1 VIFKRRREDEEPVV
15 QYTEEVEE
23 QYLTA
28 DDATVL
34 GASFTPDGQLRTDS
48 VPDLAAALDPHP
60 ETPDI
65 DEGYVAYAEVRP
77 HLAQLGLLVDERAKL
92 IEICLY
98 ARDRVNSPAA
108 AERIDT
114 SLAGL
119 GITMLRPDGEV
130 FDPALHE
137 ASASVPT
144 VDPALHGL
152 VAETEIAGYA
162 DRGALVRP
170 PVVSVYRREDGR

>member
-1 VIFKRRREDEEPVV
+1 VIFNKKQRRAEEEPVIG
-15 QYTEEVEE
+15 YAEEVEDI
-23 QYLTA
+23 YLTA

-34 GASFTPDGQLRTDS
+34 GTSFTPEGELRA
-48 VPDLAAALDPHP
+48 PDLATALDPHP
-60 ETPDI
+60 ETPDL

-77 HLAQLGLLVDERAKL
+77 HLEHLNRLIEERAKL

-119 GITMLRPDGEV
+119 GITMLRPDGEA

-137 ASASVPT
+137 ASATVPT
-144 VDPALHGL
+144 EDPALHGL
-152 VAETEIAGYA
+152 IAETELAGYA
-162 DRGALVRP
+162 DRGVPVRP
-170 PVVSVYRREDGR
+170 PVVSVYRRESP

>member
-1 VIFKRRREDEEPVV
+1 VIFRGSREDEESMPE
-15 QYTEEVEE
+15 YAED

-34 GASFTPDGQLRTDS
+34 AVPLSAGGRLHPDR
-48 VPDLAAALDPHP
+48 PAAALDPHP
-60 ETPDI
+60 ETPE

-77 HLAQLGLLVDERAKL
+77 HLERLALLVAERARL

-114 SLAGL
+114 GLADL
-119 GITMLRPDGEV
+119 GVTPVRADGEP
-130 FDPALHE
+130 FDPGLHE

-144 VDPALHGL
+144 SDPALHGL
-152 VAETEIAGYA
+152 VAETELLGYA
-162 DRGALVRP
+162 DRGVLVRP
-170 PVVSVYRREDGR
+170 PVVTVYRREGSP

>member
-1 VIFKRRREDEEPVV
+1 MPEYAED
-15 QYTEEVEE
+15 

-34 GASFTPDGQLRTDS
+34 GVPLSAGGRLHPDR
-48 VPDLAAALDPHP
+48 PAAALDPHP
-60 ETPDI
+60 ETPEQPDRPAAALDPHPETPE

-77 HLAQLGLLVDERAKL
+77 HLERLALLVAERARL

-114 SLAGL
+114 GLADL
-119 GITMLRPDGEV
+119 GVTPVRADGEP
-130 FDPALHE
+130 FDPGLHE

-144 VDPALHGL
+144 SDPALHGL
-152 VAETEIAGYA
+152 VAETELLGYA
-162 DRGALVRP
+162 DRGVLVRP
-170 PVVSVYRREDGR
+170 PVVTVYRREGSP

>member
-1 VIFKRRREDEEPVV
+1 MIFKRRREDEEPVI
-15 QYTEEVEE
+15 QYAEEAED

-34 GASFTPDGQLRTDS
+34 GASFTPDGRLRTG
-48 VPDLAAALDPHP
+48 PAEDLAAALDPHP

-77 HLAQLGLLVDERAKL
+77 HLEHLNRLVEERAKL

-108 AERIDT
+108 AERID
-114 SLAGL
+114 AGL
-119 GITMLRPDGEV
+119 AELGVTMLRPDGEV

-137 ASASVPT
+137 AAATVPT
-144 VDPALHGL
+144 ADPALHGL
-152 VAETEIAGYA
+152 VAETELAGYA
-162 DRGALVRP
+162 DRGVLVRAP
-170 PVVSVYRREDGR
+170 MVSVYRRKDST